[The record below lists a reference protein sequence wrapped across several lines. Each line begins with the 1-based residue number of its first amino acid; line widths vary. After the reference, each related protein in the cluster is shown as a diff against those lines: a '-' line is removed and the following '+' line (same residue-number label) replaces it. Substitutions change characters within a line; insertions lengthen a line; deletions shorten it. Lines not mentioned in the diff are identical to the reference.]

1 MYVSV
6 SCNKKHYRETVVHAF
21 MLPLPTSKTSFLTD
35 LYPGDLVECSG
46 PSISKETIIPTVEQV
61 AGYHYLQYCVAACG
75 KSQKKTF
82 IVLQVT

>member
-1 MYVSV
+1 MYQYHVTKND
-6 SCNKKHYRETVVHAF
+6 CETVVHAF
-21 MLPLPTSKTSFLTD
+21 VLPLPTSKTSFLTD

-75 KSQKKTF
+75 KSQKKHSSSF
-82 IVLQVT
+82 K